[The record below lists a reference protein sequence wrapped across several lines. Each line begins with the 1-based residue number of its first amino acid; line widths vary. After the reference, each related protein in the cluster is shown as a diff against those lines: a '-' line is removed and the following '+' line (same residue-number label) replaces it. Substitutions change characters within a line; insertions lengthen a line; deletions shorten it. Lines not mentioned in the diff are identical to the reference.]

1 MSGNH
6 GFCKM
11 SIYFGGNE
19 VRVPEKI
26 QSFMSIIK
34 LQVSELASGINL

>member
-1 MSGNH
+1 MSLNH
-6 GFCKM
+6 GFCRM

-19 VRVPEKI
+19 VRVSGKI

-34 LQVSELASGINL
+34 LQVSELVFRINL